1 MTASA
6 EAAVNANLAGLVDA
20 DRAGRAEATAFIA
33 AGKAVSYRELDDGAA
48 RFAGLLAA
56 RGVQAGDRVALLL
69 PNIPAFAEAYYGALR
84 LGAIV
89 VPLNMLLVEPEI
101 VSRLEHSG
109 SSVLVA
115 EPGRE
120 CGAVPHIDPAEARS
134 ANAHVGLAQVEG
146 SETAVLLYT
155 SGTTGHPKA
164 AELSHAGL
172 AWVATQLGAVLD
184 IGPGDVV
191 FGAAPL
197 AHVFGQSA
205 VLNMTIAA
213 GASAALVPRFDAAAA
228 LELIEREG
236 VSVFLGVP
244 TMCIAL
250 LRASEETGKAP
261 AMRVAHSGGAP
272 LAVETLRAFVQ
283 RFDCAVLEGYGLS
296 ETAGTVTS
304 HRAGRPVKL
313 GSVGEPIDGT
323 EVRIDGPTG
332 EIGEVLVRGPAVMTG
347 YWHDEEAS
355 REAISP
361 DGWFATG
368 DVGYVDEDG
377 YLFLVDRKK
386 DVILR
391 GGYTVYPREVEEA
404 LYEHPAVRE
413 AVSVG
418 VPDETLGEEVAA
430 LVVLRDGAEATPAEL
445 IAFTRERVA
454 LYKAPR
460 LVVVAPELP
469 HGPTGKVLRRQIDRA
484 VLREL
489 LNDQKTGA

>member
-1 MTASA
+1 MTGNA
-6 EAAVNANLAGLVDA
+6 EATINANLAGLVDA
-20 DRAGRAEATAFIA
+20 EGEGRAEATVFVV
-33 AGKAVSYRELDDGAA
+33 GEQVVTYRELDEGAG

-56 RGVQAGDRVALLL
+56 RGVRAGDRVALLL

-101 VSRLEHSG
+101 VSRIAHSG
-109 SSVLVA
+109 SSILVA
-115 EPGRE
+115 EPARA
-120 CGAVPHIDPAEARS
+120 CGAVPCVDPAEAGAATPRFDM
-134 ANAHVGLAQVEG
+134 AQVSG
-146 SETAVLLYT
+146 GDTAVLLYT
-155 SGTTGHPKA
+155 SGTTGQPKA
-164 AELSHAGL
+164 AQLSHAGL
-172 AWVATQLGAVLD
+172 SWIATQLGAVLG
-184 IGPGDVV
+184 IGPDDVV

-197 AHVFGQSA
+197 AHIFGQSGVMNMA
-205 VLNMTIAA
+205 VAA
-213 GASAALVPRFDAAAA
+213 GASAALVSRFDAAAA
-228 LELIEREG
+228 LDVIERES
-236 VSVFLGVP
+236 VSVFMGVP

-261 AMRVAHSGGAP
+261 AMRVAHTGGAP
-272 LAVETLRAFVQ
+272 LAVETLRTFVE
-283 RFDCAVLEGYGLS
+283 RFDCVVLEGYGLS

-313 GSVGEPIDGT
+313 GSVGEPIEGT
-323 EVRIDGPTG
+323 EVRIDGPVG

-347 YWHDEEAS
+347 YWKNEAAT
-355 REAISP
+355 REAVSP

-368 DVGYVDEDG
+368 DVGYLDEDG

-413 AVSVG
+413 AVVVG

-430 LVVLRDGAEATPAEL
+430 VVVLREGADATPADL

-454 LYKAPR
+454 RYKAPR
-460 LVVVAPELP
+460 LVVLAPELP
-469 HGPTGKVLRRQIDRA
+469 HGPTGKVLRREIDRA
-484 VLREL
+484 ILREL
-489 LNDQKTGA
+489 LNNQKTGA

>member
-1 MTASA
+1 MSGSA
-6 EAAVNANLAGLVDA
+6 EAAIAANLAGLIDA
-20 DRAGRAEATAFIA
+20 DRAERAGAPALIS
-33 AGKAVSYRELDDGAA
+33 AGKTVTYRELDEGAA

-56 RGVQAGDRVALLL
+56 RGVRAGDRVALLL

-89 VPLNMLLVEPEI
+89 VPLNMLLAEPEI

-109 SSVLVA
+109 ASVLVA

-120 CGAVPHIDPAEARS
+120 CGVAPHIDPAEARS
-134 ANAHVGLAQVEG
+134 ADPHLDLVQVRG
-146 SETAVLLYT
+146 DQTAVLLYT

-172 AWVATQLGAVLD
+172 AWIATQLGAVLGV
-184 IGPGDVV
+184 GPGDVV

-205 VLNMTIAA
+205 ALNMTIAA
-213 GASAALVPRFDAAAA
+213 GASVALMPRFDAAAA
-228 LELIEREG
+228 LELIERER

-250 LRASEETGKAP
+250 LRASDETGRAP
-261 AMRVAHSGGAP
+261 AMRIAHSGGAP
-272 LAVETLRAFVQ
+272 LAVETLRAFVE

-313 GSVGEPIDGT
+313 GSVGEPIEGT
-323 EVRIDGPTG
+323 EVRIDAPAGAV
-332 EIGEVLVRGPAVMTG
+332 GEVLVRGPAVMTG
-347 YWHDEEAS
+347 YWRDEEAS
-355 REAISP
+355 REAITP
-361 DGWFATG
+361 EGWFATG
-368 DVGYVDEDG
+368 DVGYLDGDG

-413 AVSVG
+413 AVVVG
-418 VPDETLGEEVAA
+418 VPDEILGEEVAA
-430 LVVLRDGAEATPAEL
+430 LVVLRDGVPATPAEL

-469 HGPTGKVLRRQIDRA
+469 HGPTGKILRREIDRA
-484 VLREL
+484 ILREL
-489 LNDQKTGA
+489 LNNKTGA